1 MKPRITTVF
10 ATVALAVV
18 SWLSCAVPAA
28 ADTCPVGSDTCTTGQ
43 PIQTPAGT
51 VTVSA
56 GANNVVTVVF
66 TPSKPNTLLFAVPFA
81 IPPGPPGIPA
91 LTRTTVVTAAG
102 VVNIDTVAIPPG
114 PPARFSLPN
123 LVIVSIHPPSPCRV
137 AVNGY
142 TVVFTP
148 VVPPGPP
155 A

>member
-1 MKPRITTVF
+1 L
-10 ATVALAVV
+10 ATLALAVF
-18 SWLSCAVPAA
+18 SWVGFATTAA
-28 ADTCPVGSDTCTTGQ
+28 AVTCPVGSDTCTVDQ
-43 PIQTPAGT
+43 VIQTPAGAVT
-51 VTVSA
+51 VTA
-56 GANNVVTVVF
+56 GTDNVVTVVLA
-66 TPSKPNTLLFAVPFA
+66 PSKPNTLLFAVPFA
-81 IPPGPPGIPA
+81 VPPGPPGIPA

-137 AVNGY
+137 AVSGY

-148 VVPPGPP
+148 VIPPGPP